1 MSVRLAASR
10 SAFLTLAL
18 PGFLLALAGCA
29 KETPKEPEVP
39 AYVAEVVAIPAPP
52 PGFEPMPEPP
62 DNPTTPEKAALG
74 RQLFFDKRLSVGG
87 SKSCY
92 SCHVNEHGLT
102 DGLPVAVAAG
112 GKKLTRSSPTLW
124 NIGYHKEFYWDGRS
138 ASLEKQAAAAWT
150 GPNMGAKDR
159 QTEIVAAINALPGYR
174 AQFQKV
180 FGSDASADNIPKAIA
195 AYERTIVC
203 GDTAWDKFQQGDAAA
218 LSDEA
223 KRGWE
228 LFRGKA
234 GCGTCHAG
242 ALLTDLQYHNVGVG
256 MDAPEPD
263 GGRKNFTKDEKDT
276 GAFKT
281 PTLRNISK
289 TAPYFHN
296 GSKATLEDALDFML
310 GGGFPNKYMDTKNM
324 KKVKLTPAQ
333 RNDLL
338 ALLRSLDCSGE
349 LKEPTLPYDSCK
361 R

>member
-1 MSVRLAASR
+1 MRRGMRVSVAG
-10 SAFLTLAL
+10 FWVLTLAAIVAAAS
-18 PGFLLALAGCA
+18 GCSAG
-29 KETPKEPEVP
+29 KEKAPEPPPYVPEVLP
-39 AYVAEVVAIPAPP
+39 IAPRP

-74 RQLFFDKRLSVGG
+74 RQLFFDKRLSVDG

-138 ASLEKQAAAAWT
+138 ASLEKQAGAAWA
-150 GPNMGAKDR
+150 GPNMGAKDK
-159 QTEIVAAINALPGYR
+159 QTEIVAALNAIPGYR

-263 GGRKNFTKDEKDT
+263 GGRKNFTKDDKDT

-281 PTLRNISK
+281 PTLRDVTR

-296 GSKATLEDALDFML
+296 GSKATLEETLDFVL
-310 GGGFPNKYMDTKNM
+310 GGGYPNKYIDKKNL
-324 KKVKLTPAQ
+324 KKKTLTAAEKS
-333 RNDLL
+333 DLMAFL
-338 ALLRSLDCSGE
+338 KSLECHGE
-349 LKEPTLPYDSCK
+349 LKEPKLP
-361 R
+361 